1 VGSSRRSP
9 PHKDPAGF
17 TICESNRS
25 QRVKNVNKEY
35 LNKEVVNRLSVEK
48 YMYSKRRVYIP
59 CTFEQKHTKSGD
71 VVNVLGGVPIYI
83 YIYIYIYMCVCVC
96 VCVWSNGAPMAQ
108 YWNIHTLT
116 LCIWSPDLGAECM
129 ATPIKESYNMN

>member
-1 VGSSRRSP
+1 MGSSRRSP

-83 YIYIYIYMCVCVC
+83 YIYIYIYMCVYTSICAANAARPRSRPVQAMEMEKFS
-96 VCVWSNGAPMAQ
+96 VILP
-108 YWNIHTLT
+108 L
-116 LCIWSPDLGAECM
+116 
-129 ATPIKESYNMN
+129 KK